1 MGISCTWVFPV
12 VAFYTTVVQ
21 YHNEDIDTVHQILFK
36 FLLRPWIGFW
46 LVHIG
51 YWLLSF
57 IWNYYQNWSTGRFCW
72 RCWFLSV
79 SLEWKDVV
87 TLPFVTVCMG
97 SDSWMWGVKTSK
109 ETSEISLVVNGW
121 DSTLRMQGAWI
132 LSLVRVPKIMHA
144 GAQPESWRGGVLP
157 GRHSLFLWTSSAL
170 STYDLEFV

>member
-1 MGISCTWVFPV
+1 M
-12 VAFYTTVVQ
+12 VAFYTTIVQ
-21 YHNEDIDTVHQILFK
+21 YHSEDIDTVHQILFK

-57 IWNYYQNWSTGRFCW
+57 IWNYWIEALVDFVENADPYSFPG
-72 RCWFLSV
+72 V
-79 SLEWKDVV
+79 KKDVV

-97 SDSWMWGVKTSK
+97 SDSWMWGVRTSK
-109 ETSEISLVVNGW
+109 ETSGISLVVSGW
-121 DSTLRMQGAWI
+121 DSTLWMQGAWI
-132 LSLVRVPKIMHA
+132 PSLVRVPKIMHT